1 MANLKILIENRKK
14 GQCFFFKKKF
24 SLAMISNLKTTKLEQ
39 SKTVPSKTMSRG
51 KTHPMELKEMFAKY
65 NLIRS
70 YCLLRQPTGQKINNS
85 IKNRQNIRKHIS
97 GVKIFKLQQLDKR
110 CPISLVIRE
119 MKKRDM
125 IETLP
130 YVCYKGL

>member
-1 MANLKILIENRKK
+1 
-14 GQCFFFKKKF
+14 
-24 SLAMISNLKTTKLEQ
+24 MISNLKTTKLEQ